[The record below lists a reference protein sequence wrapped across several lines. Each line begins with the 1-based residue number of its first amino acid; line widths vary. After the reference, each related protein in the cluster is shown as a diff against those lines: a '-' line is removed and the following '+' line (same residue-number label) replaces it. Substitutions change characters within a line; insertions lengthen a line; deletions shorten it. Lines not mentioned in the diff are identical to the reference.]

1 MIWSKIAE
9 NSSINWILQDASCW
23 HVKEWS
29 HSPGICFKIPDRLEA
44 LIITGAGAVAF
55 SKEIRDLTLQSF
67 QSWIWTEWCHESGG
81 ENSQIV

>member
-1 MIWSKIAE
+1 MLDDLVEDCE

-23 HVKEWS
+23 HVNEWS
-29 HSPGICFKIPDRLEA
+29 QSPGICFKIPDRLEA

-67 QSWIWTEWCHESGG
+67 SELDMDGMVPRIWRR
-81 ENSQIV
+81 I